1 MSKKIIVVG
10 ANQTGLAF
18 AYLASK
24 RGFEV
29 TVYEAKEKSEVS
41 IWLRISLLLSFF
53 HAFYAFLSMVA
64 MLAASLASTSFLV
77 ITL

>member
-41 IWLRISLLLSFF
+41 IWLRISLLLGL
-53 HAFYAFLSMVA
+53 FYAFF
-64 MLAASLASTSFLV
+64 MLFMLFYQWWRCL
-77 ITL
+77 LHP